1 MVYKNALQEDYTPR
15 VAAKRARKM
24 QEILGIALDLACEN
38 GLGNMTLHTL
48 ARRMDR
54 SVAAVYR
61 YFPSK
66 EAVVRE
72 LQRLVGTHIT
82 LLTQEATQAFE
93 QSAAQ
98 QNIPESISLL
108 AQILL
113 SAKVYETYA
122 RTKPD
127 EFDLIT
133 HHLSTAFYKLPEKDA
148 GLVFDVTR
156 INLEALASR
165 FDAAAEKGLLHA
177 GDAKGRSMMF
187 WGALQGVLQV
197 QKMERSAPDFFTSKE
212 LPNTTLDALLI
223 GWGAKPS
230 SVEATRTLLEKQPS
244 TKSKRDLRH
253 LLEDTSH

>member
-1 MVYKNALQEDYTPR
+1 MVHKNVLQEDYSPR

-24 QEILGIALDLACEN
+24 QEILGVALDLACEN
-38 GLGNMTLHTL
+38 GLENMTLHIL

-61 YFPSK
+61 YFPSR

-72 LQRLVGTHIT
+72 LQRLVGAHLT
-82 LLTQEATQAFE
+82 LLTQDAAEAFE
-93 QSAAQ
+93 RRATK
-98 QNIPESISLL
+98 QNLPQEVSLFG
-108 AQILL
+108 QILL
-113 SAKVYETYA
+113 SAQVYETYA
-122 RTKPD
+122 RTQPA

-133 HHLSTAFYKLPEKDA
+133 HYLSTAFYGLPEKDA

-156 INLEALASR
+156 INLEMLAGR
-165 FDAAAEKGLLHA
+165 FEAAAQKGILHA
-177 GDAKGRSMMF
+177 GDAKGYAMMF

-197 QKMERSAPDFFTSKE
+197 QKLERSAPDFFTSKK

-223 GWGAKPS
+223 GWGAEPK
-230 SVEATRTLLEKQPS
+230 VVTATRALLEKQPS
-244 TKSKRDLRH
+244 TKSKRDLRQ

>member
-1 MVYKNALQEDYTPR
+1 MVYKNALQEDYSPR
-15 VAAKRARKM
+15 VAAKRTRKM
-24 QEILGIALDLACEN
+24 QEILGVALDLACEN
-38 GLGNMTLHTL
+38 GLENMTLHVL

-61 YFPSK
+61 YFPSR

-72 LQRLVGTHIT
+72 LQRLVGSHLI
-82 LLTQEATQAFE
+82 LLNQDAAEALDRRATK
-93 QSAAQ
+93 
-98 QNIPESISLL
+98 QNISQDISCL
-108 AQILL
+108 AQILT
-113 SAKVYETYA
+113 SAQVYENYA
-122 RTKPD
+122 RTHPA

-156 INLEALASR
+156 INLEALAGR
-165 FDAAAEKGLLHA
+165 FEVAMENGLLHA
-177 GDAKGRSMMF
+177 GDAKGHAMMF

-197 QKMERSAPDFFTSKE
+197 QKLERSAPDFFTSKK

-223 GWGAKPS
+223 GWGAKPKT
-230 SVEATRTLLEKQPS
+230 VEATRALLEKQPS